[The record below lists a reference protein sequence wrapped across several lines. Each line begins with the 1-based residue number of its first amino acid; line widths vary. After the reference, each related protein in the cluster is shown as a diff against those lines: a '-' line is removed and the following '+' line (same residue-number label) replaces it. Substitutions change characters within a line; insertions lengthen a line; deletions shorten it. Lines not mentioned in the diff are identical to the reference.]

1 MAGYLFETIAA
12 NIEREIGCGA
22 LAVGTKLP
30 SERSMAESYG
40 VSRNV
45 IREAIRVLEEKGFV
59 EVRAGRGGFVC
70 KPSQKALADSLTT
83 VVESSS
89 ASVEEIVEAREIFES
104 AVLAQAAKCARE
116 EHIEV
121 LRKLFTEMERNKRSG
136 ARFAELDKEFHLAL
150 ARCTGNSVITLLAG
164 SVYSMADSSL
174 FRMTPLNPARM
185 LTAQQEHAEML
196 EAIAAHDEAR
206 AVAALGRHIHCI
218 REQLTCEI

>member
-1 MAGYLFETIAA
+1 MPGYLFETIASK
-12 NIEREIGCGA
+12 IEREIACGA

-89 ASVEEIVEAREIFES
+89 ASVEEIVEARE
-104 AVLAQAAKCARE
+104 VLEAAMLEQAAKCARE
-116 EHIEV
+116 ENISV
-121 LRKLFTEMERNKRSG
+121 LHKLFTEMERQKRSG

-150 ARCTGNSVITLLAG
+150 ARCTGNSVLTLLAG
-164 SVYSMADSSL
+164 SVYSMADSNL
-174 FRMTPLNPARM
+174 FQMTQMNPARM
-185 LTAQQEHAEML
+185 LSAQQEHKEMI
-196 EAIAAHDEAR
+196 EAIAIHDAER
-206 AVAALGRHIHCI
+206 AKNALKRHIHCI
-218 REQLTCEI
+218 REQLACEN